1 MKDDVLISVRGLH
14 KSFIRG
20 SDVIDVLSDIDLDV
34 CKGEC
39 VAITGS
45 SGSGKST
52 LLNLLGG
59 LDRPQTGSICYAGRD
74 ITTMGEGELAIFR
87 NLIIGFVF
95 QFHFLLPEFTAVE
108 NVMIPALISSKD
120 GEDLRQRAVSLL
132 ERVGLKDRIAHRPG
146 ELSGG
151 EQQRV
156 ALARALMMSPEVLLA
171 DEPTGDLDPGTGEK
185 MIGLLSELKRSMDI
199 TMVVVTH
206 NPVLAKI
213 MDKVMI
219 LKERHLEPFSI

>member
-1 MKDDVLISVRGLH
+1 MKDDVLISVKGLH
-14 KSFIRG
+14 RSFIRG
-20 SDVIDVLSDIDLDV
+20 SDVIDVLSGIDLDV
-34 CKGEC
+34 CKGEGI
-39 VAITGS
+39 AITGP
-45 SGSGKST
+45 SGTGKST

-59 LDRPQTGSICYAGRD
+59 LDRPQAGSICYAGRD

-87 NLIIGFVF
+87 NLTIGFVF
-95 QFHFLLPEFTAVE
+95 QFHFLLPEFTAFE
-108 NVMIPALISSKD
+108 NVMIPALISSKN

-132 ERVGLKDRIAHRPG
+132 ERIGLKDRIAHRPG

-219 LKERHLEPFSI
+219 LKGRHLEPYSI

>member
-1 MKDDVLISVRGLH
+1 MKDDVLISVRGMH

-20 SDVIDVLSDIDLDV
+20 SDVIDVLSGIDLDV
-34 CKGEC
+34 RKGEC
-39 VAITGS
+39 IAITGP

-87 NLIIGFVF
+87 NLTIGFVF

-108 NVMIPALISSKD
+108 NVMIPALISFKD
-120 GEDLRQRAVSLL
+120 EEDLRQRAVSLL

-185 MIGLLSELKRSMDI
+185 MIGLLSEMKRSMDI

-206 NPVLAKI
+206 NPVLATI